1 MTTHAPRS
9 GSRVERRSDYGDVYL
24 TGELNLLREAQFESL
39 TLGPGARIQTAYPI
53 HVRGALRF
61 ETGAPVATLDTAL
74 VRFQYETRFRA
85 LLATAEGFP
94 HVAADLFYEA
104 VVEGLWYVEELPT
117 GEPLP
122 PEYVEFLELCREFE
136 RGRATGAAVC
146 TGARVVTVL
155 LRGR

>member
-1 MTTHAPRS
+1 MSWLAQS
-9 GSRVERRSDYGDVYL
+9 YWSRVEHVR
-24 TGELNLLREAQFESL
+24 GELRTPPVATFH
-39 TLGPGARIQTAYPI
+39 TAPA
-53 HVRGALRF
+53 RGALRA
-61 ETGAPVATLDTAL
+61 APVATLDTAL